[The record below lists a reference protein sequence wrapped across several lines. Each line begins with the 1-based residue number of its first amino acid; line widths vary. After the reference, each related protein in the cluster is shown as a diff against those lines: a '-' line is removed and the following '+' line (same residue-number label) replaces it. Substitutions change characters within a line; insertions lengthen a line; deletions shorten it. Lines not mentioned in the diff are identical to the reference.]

1 MARRLSRL
9 PVAWSDDVVTDAQP
23 PSCQDK
29 PHQIKPNRTE
39 PNRTEP
45 NRTEPNRTKG
55 ALHDIGGLLLI
66 SRSFGN
72 GPRSKR
78 PISKGLST
86 KGPISGGGAQTR
98 AAQSRTLQ
106 SNAHLLSSKAP
117 SA

>member
-29 PHQIKPNRTE
+29 PHQIK

>member
-45 NRTEPNRTKG
+45 NRTEPNRTEPNRTEQRVLFTTLG
-55 ALHDIGGLLLI
+55 ACY
-66 SRSFGN
+66 
-72 GPRSKR
+72 
-78 PISKGLST
+78 
-86 KGPISGGGAQTR
+86 
-98 AAQSRTLQ
+98 
-106 SNAHLLSSKAP
+106 
-117 SA
+117 

>member
-29 PHQIKPNRTE
+29 PHQI
-39 PNRTEP
+39 EP

-98 AAQSRTLQ
+98 AAQSRAAQSRTLQ

>member
-45 NRTEPNRTKG
+45 NRTEPNKG
-55 ALHDIGGLLLI
+55 CS
-66 SRSFGN
+66 SRHW
-72 GPRSKR
+72 GPAINLEILR
-78 PISKGLST
+78 
-86 KGPISGGGAQTR
+86 
-98 AAQSRTLQ
+98 
-106 SNAHLLSSKAP
+106 
-117 SA
+117 

>member
-45 NRTEPNRTKG
+45 NKG
-55 ALHDIGGLLLI
+55 CS
-66 SRSFGN
+66 SRHW
-72 GPRSKR
+72 GPAINLEILR
-78 PISKGLST
+78 
-86 KGPISGGGAQTR
+86 
-98 AAQSRTLQ
+98 
-106 SNAHLLSSKAP
+106 
-117 SA
+117 

>member
-29 PHQIKPNRTE
+29 PHQIK
-39 PNRTEP
+39 
-45 NRTEPNRTKG
+45 PNRTKG